1 MLAVI
6 GRAFVVVDAIDGVV
20 RASPAAYAYGLVRG
34 HTLVHEQL
42 LEMTAKV
49 RRDGVILERQLELP
63 RGPLGQGTI
72 IVQVRAA
79 LLAEEYILL
88 LADDRTEITRTE
100 EVRND
105 FVANVSH
112 ELKTPV
118 GAISLL
124 AEALESSADDPV
136 AVRRFAK
143 RMHKESARLAALVQD
158 IIELSRLQ
166 GANVAQQGRAVD
178 INTVVAE
185 AVDRSQLP
193 AESKNIE
200 LVVGGHADAM
210 VYGDQDLLVT
220 ALRNLID
227 NAIRY
232 SPENTRVG
240 VGIRS
245 KDGLVAVSV
254 TDQGEG
260 LTPEDQERVFERFYR
275 VDAARSRQTGGTGL
289 GLSIVKHVV
298 ANHGGE
304 VTLWSQPG
312 QGSTFTIR
320 LPELEGQ
327 DLDSVAAGTQARR
340 HRRTSR
346 PRRAAR
352 PRTPDNTKGR
362 RRRPRARS
370 YRLSRILIVEDEESF
385 SDPLSYL
392 LGKEGFEVEV
402 VDNGLDAITEFD
414 RNGADLVLLDLQLP
428 GQSGTE
434 VCRQLR
440 QRSSRPGH
448 HADGEGRGDRQGRGA
463 GTRRRRLRH
472 QALLVAG
479 AGGPRPRRAAPPGR
493 ARGTGVQHRPGG
505 SGADG
510 Y

>member
-1 MLAVI
+1 
-6 GRAFVVVDAIDGVV
+6 VDAIDGVV

-34 HTLVHEQL
+34 HTVVHEQL
-42 LEMTAKV
+42 LDMTARV
-49 RRDGVILERQLELP
+49 RRDGVILEKQYELP

-79 LLAEEYILL
+79 MLGEEYILL

-100 EVRND
+100 EIRND

-124 AEALESSADDPV
+124 AEALEASADDEE

-166 GANVAQQGRAVD
+166 GANVAQQGHPVDVNAV
-178 INTVVAE
+178 IAE

-193 AESKNIE
+193 AESKNIQI
-200 LVVGGHADAM
+200 VVGGHVDAR

-240 VGIRS
+240 VGVRA
-245 KDGLVAVSV
+245 KEGLISISV

-298 ANHGGE
+298 SNHGGE

-312 QGSTFTIR
+312 RGSTFTMR
-320 LPELEGQ
+320 LPEMEGQ
-327 DLDSVAAGTQARR
+327 EDTGTDTSVGRKSGTRGTASQPHDAAGVHEQ
-340 HRRTSR
+340 
-346 PRRAAR
+346 
-352 PRTPDNTKGR
+352 
-362 RRRPRARS
+362 
-370 YRLSRILIVEDEESF
+370 
-385 SDPLSYL
+385 
-392 LGKEGFEVEV
+392 
-402 VDNGLDAITEFD
+402 
-414 RNGADLVLLDLQLP
+414 GA
-428 GQSGTE
+428 S
-434 VCRQLR
+434 
-440 QRSSRPGH
+440 
-448 HADGEGRGDRQGRGA
+448 A
-463 GTRRRRLRH
+463 
-472 QALLVAG
+472 
-479 AGGPRPRRAAPPGR
+479 
-493 ARGTGVQHRPGG
+493 
-505 SGADG
+505 
-510 Y
+510 

>member
-1 MLAVI
+1 MLIGVVAGLIGLALGVFGVLAFRVSEQQRKLVDVEYDEPSIPEGAAEVLAVV

-34 HTLVHEQL
+34 HTVVHQQL

-49 RRDGVILERQLELP
+49 RRDGVILEKQLELP

-72 IVQVRAA
+72 VVQVRAA
-79 LLAEEYILL
+79 MIAEEYILL
-88 LADDRTEITRTE
+88 LADDRTELTRTE

-124 AEALESSADDPV
+124 AEALESSADDPE

-166 GANVAQQGRAVD
+166 GANVAQRSRPVD
-178 INTVVAE
+178 INTVVSE

-193 AESKNIE
+193 AESKNIQI
-200 LVVGGHADAM
+200 VVGGHTEAM

-240 VGIRS
+240 IGVRA
-245 KDGLVAVSV
+245 KDGLVSVSV

-260 LTPEDQERVFERFYR
+260 LSPEDQERVFERFYR
-275 VDAARSRQTGGTGL
+275 VDAARSRHTGGTGL
-289 GLSIVKHVV
+289 GLSIVKHVI

-312 QGSTFTIR
+312 QGSTFTMR
-320 LPELEGQ
+320 LPEMEGQ
-327 DLDSVAAGTQARR
+327 ADADPPAGRKTTDKAATPPAGP
-340 HRRTSR
+340 HR
-346 PRRAAR
+346 
-352 PRTPDNTKGR
+352 
-362 RRRPRARS
+362 
-370 YRLSRILIVEDEESF
+370 
-385 SDPLSYL
+385 SDAS
-392 LGKEGFEVEV
+392 GVHEQ
-402 VDNGLDAITEFD
+402 
-414 RNGADLVLLDLQLP
+414 GA
-428 GQSGTE
+428 S
-434 VCRQLR
+434 
-440 QRSSRPGH
+440 
-448 HADGEGRGDRQGRGA
+448 A
-463 GTRRRRLRH
+463 
-472 QALLVAG
+472 
-479 AGGPRPRRAAPPGR
+479 
-493 ARGTGVQHRPGG
+493 
-505 SGADG
+505 
-510 Y
+510 

>member
-1 MLAVI
+1 MLIGVIAGLIGLSLGIFGVLAFRVSEQQRQLVDMEFDDPALPDGAAEVLAAV

-34 HTLVHEQL
+34 HTVVHGQL

-72 IVQVRAA
+72 VVQVRAA
-79 LLAEEYILL
+79 MIAEEYILL
-88 LADDRTEITRTE
+88 LADDRTEFTRTE

-118 GAISLL
+118 GAVSLL
-124 AEALESSADDPV
+124 AEALESSADDPE

-166 GANVAQQGRAVD
+166 GANVAQQGRPVD
-178 INTVVAE
+178 INTVVSE

-193 AESKNIE
+193 AETKNIQ
-200 LVVGGHADAM
+200 LVVGGRADAM

-240 VGIRS
+240 VGVRA

-260 LTPEDQERVFERFYR
+260 LSPEDQERVFERFYR
-275 VDAARSRQTGGTGL
+275 VDSARSRHTGGTGL
-289 GLSIVKHVV
+289 GLSIVKHVIS
-298 ANHGGE
+298 NHGGE

-320 LPELEGQ
+320 LPEMEGQ
-327 DLDSVAAGTQARR
+327 DEPDARKTGAQAAPRSTAPTTGSHSRDAAGVHEQ
-340 HRRTSR
+340 
-346 PRRAAR
+346 
-352 PRTPDNTKGR
+352 
-362 RRRPRARS
+362 
-370 YRLSRILIVEDEESF
+370 
-385 SDPLSYL
+385 
-392 LGKEGFEVEV
+392 
-402 VDNGLDAITEFD
+402 
-414 RNGADLVLLDLQLP
+414 GA
-428 GQSGTE
+428 S
-434 VCRQLR
+434 
-440 QRSSRPGH
+440 
-448 HADGEGRGDRQGRGA
+448 A
-463 GTRRRRLRH
+463 
-472 QALLVAG
+472 
-479 AGGPRPRRAAPPGR
+479 
-493 ARGTGVQHRPGG
+493 
-505 SGADG
+505 
-510 Y
+510 